1 MKEAD
6 AETKPKSP
14 RLIGPSQFEVRET
27 SISLIVDGPLRQTT
41 RGDARIL
48 LFVTVLALIAK
59 SGQSAS
65 ILAWLS
71 GPLAFKAPTVPF
83 LLKLLVA
90 YSLAVFVVHSTS
102 DFLIWYPTWRKFN
115 ETVNERSVLLF
126 TFAGIRFALEFC
138 IPVVFAIFA
147 L

>member
-1 MKEAD
+1 MKETD
-6 AETKPKSP
+6 AETKSESP
-14 RLIGPSQFEVRET
+14 GLMGPSQLEVPDT
-27 SISLIVDGPLRQTT
+27 SVSLIVDGPFRQAS
-41 RGDARIL
+41 RDDARTL

-83 LLKLLVA
+83 LLKVLVA
-90 YSLAVFVVHSTS
+90 YFLAVFVVHSTS
-102 DFLIWYPTWRKFN
+102 DFLIWYPTWRKSN
-115 ETVNERSVLLF
+115 ETVNNRSALLF

-138 IPVVFAIFA
+138 LPVVFAIFA
-147 L
+147 F

>member
-1 MKEAD
+1 MKETD
-6 AETKPKSP
+6 AETKPESL
-14 RLIGPSQFEVRET
+14 RLIGPSQLEVPET
-27 SISLIVDGPLRQTT
+27 CISVIVDGPLRQAT

-83 LLKLLVA
+83 LLKVLVA
-90 YSLAVFVVHSTS
+90 YSLAVFVIHSAS
-102 DFLIWYPTWRKFN
+102 DFLIWCPTWRKFN
-115 ETVNERSVLLF
+115 ETVNNRSALLF

-138 IPVVFAIFA
+138 VPVVFAIFA